1 MGLVTKRR
9 AAMGSAAAMILAC
22 LFGAVLILSIL
33 TGISV
38 YRRVADRV
46 DRSASQRVGISYL
59 TARVHAFDEVNRVG
73 IGQFGDSD
81 CIYLYQTIN
90 NFTYETI
97 LYISQGQLME
107 MFCEQGWEQAPET
120 GMEIVEAQDL
130 KVEFLTDRLLHI
142 SYTDGAGYT
151 ETSQIYI
158 RSGGGA

>member
-59 TARVHAFDEVNRVG
+59 TARVHAFDEVNRV
-73 IGQFGDSD
+73 
-81 CIYLYQTIN
+81 
-90 NFTYETI
+90 
-97 LYISQGQLME
+97 
-107 MFCEQGWEQAPET
+107 
-120 GMEIVEAQDL
+120 IVEAQDL